1 MLRTIDVRGRELT
14 TAQWLAAVPAPKP
27 PAPSPEAAFEIV
39 DDVRCAG
46 SGVAEQAA
54 RFDRVEDHAIRV
66 PAAHLD
72 EALER
77 LDPQVRRAIEEMIR
91 RVRLASAAQV
101 PARGDR
107 DRPGAASNSAGSLCA
122 APVSTC
128 PAARRC
134 IRRASS

>member
-14 TAQWLAAVPAPKP
+14 TAQWLAAVPVLKP
-27 PAPSPEAAFEIV
+27 PAPRPCRRPSRSSTTCAA
-39 DDVRCAG
+39 RR

-77 LDPQVRRAIEEMIR
+77 LDPQVRARSR
-91 RVRLASAAQV
+91 R
-101 PARGDR
+101 
-107 DRPGAASNSAGSLCA
+107 
-122 APVSTC
+122 
-128 PAARRC
+128 
-134 IRRASS
+134 